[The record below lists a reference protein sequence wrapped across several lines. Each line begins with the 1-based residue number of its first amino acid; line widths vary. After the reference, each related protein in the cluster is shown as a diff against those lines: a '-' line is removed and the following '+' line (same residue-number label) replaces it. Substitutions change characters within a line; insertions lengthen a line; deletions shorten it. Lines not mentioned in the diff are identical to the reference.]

1 MGLFS
6 VGEAGIAALSGMPVC
21 RSRARSGAPHPTGA
35 PVLRGSREAG
45 TFEETFFAVPAK
57 GETDRLLSAA
67 RRALDEG
74 RRLKSEARAGKRSLS
89 AAERLLTLLTGAAI
103 RVYEELM
110 TIARLCR
117 GQIYPSYAGLAER
130 TGLGEAT
137 IGRVLNILEK
147 VGLLARQR
155 RFKRVPGSG
164 PGPRYAQTSNVYRA
178 LLPDC
183 VKRVLPRR
191 LRPAPLPDDD
201 IQRRADVAQATRGML
216 ERLGLGERAR
226 VEIGGELGELL
237 ARMGATIEH
246 RERDTHYDEQPLKD
260 SI

>member
-1 MGLFS
+1 MGIFS

-21 RSRARSGAPHPTGA
+21 RSRAKSGAAHPTGA

-45 TFEETFFAVPAK
+45 TFEDTFFSVPAK
-57 GETDRLLSAA
+57 GETDRLLAA
-67 RRALDEG
+67 AKHALDEG
-74 RRLKSEARAGKRSLS
+74 RRLKREARSGKRSLS
-89 AAERLLTLLTGAAI
+89 VAERLLTLLT
-103 RVYEELM
+103 L
-110 TIARLCR
+110 ARLCK
-117 GQIYPSYAGLAER
+117 GQVYPSYAGLAER

-137 IGRVLNILEK
+137 IGRVLNILET

-183 VKRVLPRR
+183 VKRLLPRG

-201 IQRRADVAQATRGML
+201 IQRRADVEQATRDML
-216 ERLGLGERAR
+216 ARLGLGERAR

-237 ARMGATIEH
+237 ARMGATIER
-246 RERDTHYDEQPLKD
+246 RERDTHYDAQPLQD

>member
-21 RSRARSGAPHPTGA
+21 RSRAKSGAPHPTGA

-45 TFEETFFAVPAK
+45 TFEDTFFSVPAK
-57 GETDRLLSAA
+57 GETDRLLAAA
-67 RRALDEG
+67 RRALDDG
-74 RRLKSEARAGKRSLS
+74 RRLKREARAGKRSLS
-89 AAERLLTLLTGAAI
+89 VAERLLTLLTSAAI
-103 RVYEELM
+103 RVYEELL
-110 TIARLCR
+110 TLARLCK
-117 GQIYPSYAGLAER
+117 GQVYPSYAGLA

-137 IGRVLNILEK
+137 IGRVLNILET

-155 RFKRVPGSG
+155 RFERVPGSG

-183 VKRVLPRR
+183 VKRILPRR

-201 IQRRADVAQATRGML
+201 IQRRADVEQATRDML
-216 ERLGLGERAR
+216 ARLGLGERAR

-237 ARMGATIEH
+237 ARMGATIEA
-246 RERDTHYDEQPLKD
+246 RQRDTHDD
-260 SI
+260 D